1 MNAWYS
7 IVVKNGTPPPVLA
20 AMSREIVKVLR
31 EPAYGEKMKGLGIE
45 MIAGDSAVLDA
56 WRRDENKR
64 IVEVVK
70 LSGAKET
77 K

>member
-1 MNAWYS
+1 
-7 IVVKNGTPPPVLA
+7 
-20 AMSREIVKVLR
+20 
-31 EPAYGEKMKGLGIE
+31 MKGLGIE

-56 WRRDENKR
+56 WRSDENKR